1 MLLMWLDGAVVCRC
15 GAVCRGEGGVVLDG
29 VCCAAL
35 ATYLVPELMNKL
47 TVVVADV
54 LYHQLVQL

>member
-1 MLLMWLDGAVVCRC
+1 MQ
-15 GAVCRGEGGVVLDG
+15 GEGGVVLDG